1 MSGIRSVA
9 CTPRVELRE
18 GWQFATAAAGST
30 PEQRQDWNWQPASV
44 PGTAAS
50 ALRDAGQWTWDDPR
64 TLDAEDFW
72 WRLHLVESGA
82 ATLGFDGIATLAD
95 VWLDGNHLLGSDNMF
110 VAHRVAV
117 ELNGDHELLIRC
129 RALAPELAIRRP
141 RPRWRVP
148 MLREQQLRWFR
159 TSLLGRTPGWSPPCP
174 PIGPWRP
181 VWIEKGAPTVG
192 EPTLDIGVEGDNGIV
207 DVVLESGDGIES
219 AILIFERDEQR
230 VVSGLERHDGRWLGR
245 LIVNDPVL
253 WWPHTH
259 GEPALYRAWLELVVA
274 GVAVRLDLGQR
285 GFRTIRIDRDA
296 GDFRIMVNGV
306 DVFCRGAC
314 WTPLDAVS
322 LNAPAEAYESA
333 VDQVRDAGMNML
345 RVAGPTVYE
354 ADAFYEAMD
363 RAGILLWQD
372 LMFANMD
379 YPEDP
384 GFVAGVVAEVE
395 QQLARLK
402 PHACLALVCGNSEG
416 EQQAAMGSA
425 PRERWSPA
433 LFHET
438 LAALVEAR
446 GIAYTPSS
454 AHGGAFPH
462 AANCGASSYYGVGA
476 YLRPLEDARRAEVRF
491 ASECLAFAN
500 IPEESGLPGG
510 PAARVHHPAW
520 KARSPRDLGAGWD
533 FDDVRDH
540 YVQRLFGI
548 DPAALRV
555 SDHERYVA
563 LGQFASGEVMARV
576 FSEWRRA
583 RSLTRGGL
591 IWFLRDLW
599 PGAGWGVIDA
609 EGRPKPCYYV
619 LRRALAP
626 VAISISDEGV
636 NGLAIHVVNDRGARL
651 EARVEL
657 SLFREGRIAVG
668 RGSADV
674 EVDAH
679 TAIELAATDVLDGF
693 FDLSFAYRFGP
704 PMADVIH
711 VALVQRADGAPIADA
726 FFHPL
731 GHAVTRGA
739 TPGLAAE
746 VIAASATGPAVLQ
759 VGSDAFAQAV
769 RIEVAGFRPSDN
781 YFDLAPGQQRL
792 IELHALPT
800 RRAGSARGSLT
811 ALNSTTTA
819 RFEVA

>member
-30 PEQRQDWNWQPASV
+30 PDRRQDWNWQPASV

-95 VWLDGNHLLGSDNMF
+95 VWLDGKPLLGSDNMF

-117 ELNGDHELLIRC
+117 ELNGNHELLIRC

-402 PHACLALVCGNSEG
+402 PHA
-416 EQQAAMGSA
+416 
-425 PRERWSPA
+425 
-433 LFHET
+433 
-438 LAALVEAR
+438 
-446 GIAYTPSS
+446 
-454 AHGGAFPH
+454 
-462 AANCGASSYYGVGA
+462 
-476 YLRPLEDARRAEVRF
+476 
-491 ASECLAFAN
+491 
-500 IPEESGLPGG
+500 
-510 PAARVHHPAW
+510 
-520 KARSPRDLGAGWD
+520 
-533 FDDVRDH
+533 
-540 YVQRLFGI
+540 
-548 DPAALRV
+548 
-555 SDHERYVA
+555 
-563 LGQFASGEVMARV
+563 
-576 FSEWRRA
+576 
-583 RSLTRGGL
+583 
-591 IWFLRDLW
+591 
-599 PGAGWGVIDA
+599 
-609 EGRPKPCYYV
+609 
-619 LRRALAP
+619 
-626 VAISISDEGV
+626 
-636 NGLAIHVVNDRGARL
+636 
-651 EARVEL
+651 
-657 SLFREGRIAVG
+657 
-668 RGSADV
+668 
-674 EVDAH
+674 
-679 TAIELAATDVLDGF
+679 
-693 FDLSFAYRFGP
+693 
-704 PMADVIH
+704 
-711 VALVQRADGAPIADA
+711 
-726 FFHPL
+726 
-731 GHAVTRGA
+731 
-739 TPGLAAE
+739 
-746 VIAASATGPAVLQ
+746 
-759 VGSDAFAQAV
+759 
-769 RIEVAGFRPSDN
+769 
-781 YFDLAPGQQRL
+781 
-792 IELHALPT
+792 
-800 RRAGSARGSLT
+800 
-811 ALNSTTTA
+811 
-819 RFEVA
+819 

>member
-30 PEQRQDWNWQPASV
+30 PDRRQDWNWQPASV

-95 VWLDGNHLLGSDNMF
+95 VWLDGKPLLGSDNMF

-192 EPTLDIGVEGDNGIV
+192 EPTLDIGVEGDKGIV
-207 DVVLESGDGIES
+207 DVVLESGDDIES

-296 GDFRIMVNGV
+296 GDFRVMVNGV

-395 QQLARLK
+395 CRHVEPRQVGRVGRPVSRARQVFVDQVDEPATVLVDDVDHRVE
-402 PHACLALVCGNSEG
+402 PRRALGPCGDG
-416 EQQAAMGSA
+416 RGHRHDVGSA
-425 PRERWSPA
+425 EIVTGQRGQRV
-433 LFHET
+433 
-438 LAALVEAR
+438 VEAA
-446 GIAYTPSS
+446 IA
-454 AHGGAFPH
+454 
-462 AANCGASSYYGVGA
+462 GVGDRPPQPGQVER
-476 YLRPLEDARRAEVRF
+476 LRCRRHRHGAGRDLVAERGERDVDVARHGDVGVDLVGDHEQVVT
-491 ASECLAFAN
+491 C
-500 IPEESGLPGG
+500 
-510 PAARVHHPAW
+510 
-520 KARSPRDLGAGWD
+520 RDLGDPLELVPLEHVAQRV
-533 FDDVRDH
+533 VR
-540 YVQRLFGI
+540 VAE
-548 DPAALRV
+548 DPDPGRV
-555 SDHERYVA
+555 IVSEPFVEVVVVEPVA
-563 LGQFASGEVMARV
+563 VPS
-576 FSEWRRA
+576 
-583 RSLTRGGL
+583 
-591 IWFLRDLW
+591 
-599 PGAGWGVIDA
+599 DA
-609 EGRPKPCYYV
+609 EQSSPGRLDRVEERVVGGQVEHDAVARY
-619 LRRALAP
+619 RP
-626 VAISISDEGV
+626 VV
-636 NGLAIHVVNDRGARL
+636 DRGANAL
-651 EARVEL
+651 DHVDEVVDTIRV
-657 SLFREGRIAVG
+657 
-668 RGSADV
+668 D
-674 EVDAH
+674 
-679 TAIELAATDVLDGF
+679 
-693 FDLSFAYRFGP
+693 
-704 PMADVIH
+704 
-711 VALVQRADGAPIADA
+711 
-726 FFHPL
+726 
-731 GHAVTRGA
+731 
-739 TPGLAAE
+739 
-746 VIAASATGPAVLQ
+746 GPAVALAHPIGEQ
-759 VGSDAFAQAV
+759 LRCGRRRVRSTPVRVAQLV
-769 RIEVAGFRPSDN
+769 PVDEFV
-781 YFDLAPGQQRL
+781 
-792 IELHALPT
+792 
-800 RRAGSARGSLT
+800 
-811 ALNSTTTA
+811 
-819 RFEVA
+819 